1 MILDGSELFSS
12 KTLYVLDTFA
22 TSSGLKISYEKT
34 EVLWIGLCKDRDFL
48 IPLLDKP
55 ITCAKSK
62 VYVPGVH
69 FPTLEIKESNINFR
83 EKIEKIKKNPEQL
96 VS

>member
-12 KTLYVLDTFA
+12 RTLYVLDTFA
-22 TSSGLKISYEKT
+22 ISSGLKINYEIKT
-34 EVLWIGLCKDRDFL
+34 EVLWIGLRKDRDFL

-69 FPTLEIKESNINFR
+69 FST
-83 EKIEKIKKNPEQL
+83 
-96 VS
+96 

>member
-1 MILDGSELFSS
+1 MILEGSELFSS

-34 EVLWIGLCKDRDFL
+34 EVLWIGSCKDRDFL

-55 ITCAKSK
+55 IACAKSK

-69 FPTLEIKESNINFR
+69 FSILEIKESNINFR
-83 EKIEKIKKNPEQL
+83 EKIDKNKKR
-96 VS
+96 S